1 MQFLRRNLSIIL
13 KAGMGNTSVTTD
25 TLAPEVGEPQFEA
38 SLGYLPGY
46 LKGIK

>member
-1 MQFLRRNLSIIL
+1 MQFLRRNLSIL
-13 KAGMGNTSVTTD
+13 LTAGMGNTSITTG
-25 TLAPEVGEPQFEA
+25 TLAAEVGEPQFEA